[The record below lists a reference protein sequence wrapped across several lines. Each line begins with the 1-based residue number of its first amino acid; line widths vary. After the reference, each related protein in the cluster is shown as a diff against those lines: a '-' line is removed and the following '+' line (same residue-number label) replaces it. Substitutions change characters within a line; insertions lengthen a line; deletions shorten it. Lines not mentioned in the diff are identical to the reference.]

1 MLWEEDQIF
10 FVQAVSLEH
19 IEAYLKAC
27 RNKDNEL
34 FLTVSV
40 DDHLGMLELSF
51 HFTMVSSTLHVSR
64 NQISTESASLRPNIQ
79 PQGRW
84 IFLYITDQFQKMRP

>member
-34 FLTVSV
+34 FFTVSV
-40 DDHLGMLELSF
+40 DDHF
-51 HFTMVSSTLHVSR
+51 R
-64 NQISTESASLRPNIQ
+64 NVGIIIS
-79 PQGRW
+79 
-84 IFLYITDQFQKMRP
+84 LYHGLVLVAG

>member
-1 MLWEEDQIF
+1 
-10 FVQAVSLEH
+10 
-19 IEAYLKAC
+19 
-27 RNKDNEL
+27 
-34 FLTVSV
+34 
-40 DDHLGMLELSF
+40 
-51 HFTMVSSTLHVSR
+51 MVSSSLQVSR